1 MEIIHKNKRIQVVSD
16 ESTITIDDRKFDF
29 TYEKFNDNI
38 FKIGID
44 GITKLCYIAEDEQSI
59 YVFVEGEQFIFEKYK
74 EETSSVESL
83 QNEFKDK
90 EAIKPPMPGSIV
102 KVLVEPNQK
111 VGEGEPIVIVE
122 AMKMEITLYSSIE
135 GVISEI
141 NVQAGEQVDSD
152 KVLVVIDRNRN

>member
-1 MEIIHKNKRIQVVSD
+1 MEIIHKNKRVQVVSD
-16 ESTITIDDRKFDF
+16 ESTITIGDRKFDF
-29 TYEKFNDNI
+29 AYEKFNDNI
-38 FKIGID
+38 FKISID
-44 GITKLCYIAEDEQSI
+44 GVSRLCYVAEDEQFI

-83 QNEFKDK
+83 QSEFKDK

-111 VGEGEPIVIVE
+111 VGEGEPIVIIE

-135 GVISEI
+135 GVVSEI

-152 KVLVVIDRNRN
+152 KVLVVIDRNSN